1 MNSAVVR
8 GWMYRARGLRLA
20 SNEPS
25 RMTTTPS
32 VLLIEDHVDT
42 RHMVE
47 EYLQL
52 HGFATITAENG
63 LDGLGKLRQYCPSL
77 ILLDLTMPVMDGWRF
92 REEQQRLTEA
102 LARIP
107 VVVLSALHDC
117 AKHAQALGAIDCLTK
132 PIDLDKLAALVGRL
146 CVSTAI

>member
-1 MNSAVVR
+1 
-8 GWMYRARGLRLA
+8 
-20 SNEPS
+20 
-25 RMTTTPS
+25 MTTTPS
-32 VLLIEDHVDT
+32 VLVIEDHVDT

-52 HGFATITAENG
+52 QGFTTITAENG
-63 LDGLGKLRQYCPSL
+63 LDALGKLRQYRPSL

-117 AKHAQALGAIDCLTK
+117 AKHAQALGAIDSLTK